1 MYTMATTGVS
11 DAFSEFTSIFS
22 SAWTFIMG
30 NWYLAAL
37 LIIPFGGLIVGSILS
52 FLRR

>member
-1 MYTMATTGVS
+1 MYTMAVSGLS
-11 DAFSEFTSIFS
+11 DAFSEFTSVAG

-37 LIIPFGGLIVGSILS
+37 LIIPLGGLVIGTILS
-52 FLRR
+52 MLRR